1 MIKFY
6 KIRNTKL
13 WKAVEVNEKG
23 QRGNIKAII
32 GTVSKLLE
40 KKLILK
46 DNIECNTEGNE
57 EKWIVIYTT
66 VDRPV
71 VFQEDLAVVGC
82 DSLQEAKEFCKSK
95 WTE

>member
-13 WKAVEVNEKG
+13 WKAVEVNEEG
-23 QRGNIKAII
+23 QRGKLKAII

-40 KKLILK
+40 KELILK
-46 DNIECNTEGNE
+46 DNTEGYE
-57 EKWIVIYTT
+57 EKWIVMYPT

-71 VFQEDLAVVGC
+71 VFQEDLAVVAC
-82 DSLQEAKEFCKSK
+82 DSLQEAKEFCKSR